1 MSLAAELLRFDAFD
15 NPTEACQDVCDG
27 HKVSSRST
35 RWGGKVMLPFEL
47 YLIHAKMPTAMSSS
61 HRDTFDSKDT
71 AALTNTATTFA
82 LYTLL
87 VYIFGIVTSTF
98 LLENTAGSSTGLE
111 ALMTMASSSQ
121 AGPGSSFA
129 TNKLLEVI
137 LYWIEKI
144 VFENRVMAN

>member
-1 MSLAAELLRFDAFD
+1 MGWEIMR
-15 NPTEACQDVCDG
+15 
-27 HKVSSRST
+27 
-35 RWGGKVMLPFEL
+35 PFEL
-47 YLIHAKMPTAMSSS
+47 YLIHAKMPTAISLAQQEM
-61 HRDTFDSKDT
+61 FNNKDT
-71 AALTNTATTFA
+71 TALTNTATTFA

-98 LLENTAGSSTGLE
+98 LLENAAGSSTGLE

-137 LYWIEKI
+137 IYWIEKI